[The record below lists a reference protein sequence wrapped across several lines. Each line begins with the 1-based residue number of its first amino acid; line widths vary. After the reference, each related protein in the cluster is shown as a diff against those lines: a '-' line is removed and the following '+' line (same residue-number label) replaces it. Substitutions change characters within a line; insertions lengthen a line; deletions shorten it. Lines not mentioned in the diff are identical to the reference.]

1 MQTITLEEHYA
12 TEAFMEGPGRELKAQ
27 AEAARSHPQ
36 VAAGYEKLIE
46 QLCDLGDGRISAMD
60 AAGIDV
66 QVLSLTF
73 PGVEQLEAA
82 EAVAF
87 ARETNDLLAEAVRRH
102 PDRFAGF
109 AALPTASPEAAAD
122 ELERTIGEYGFK
134 GALIN
139 GHTRG
144 RYLDDSFFWP
154 ILERAEALGVPIYLH
169 PTPPP
174 RPVIEAS
181 YTGNFVAGLLAT
193 AAWGWHVETAT
204 HVLRLIVG
212 GAFDR
217 YPNLQLV
224 VGHKGEGLPCR
235 RGTDHVLG
243 RPPVRVDG
251 AGARLPG

>member
-1 MQTITLEEHYA
+1 MRTITLEEHYA

-139 GHTRG
+139 GTPLDATWTTPFSGQSWSGQKRSGSRSISTR
-144 RYLDDSFFWP
+144 R
-154 ILERAEALGVPIYLH
+154 
-169 PTPPP
+169 
-174 RPVIEAS
+174 
-181 YTGNFVAGLLAT
+181 
-193 AAWGWHVETAT
+193 
-204 HVLRLIVG
+204 
-212 GAFDR
+212 
-217 YPNLQLV
+217 
-224 VGHKGEGLPCR
+224 
-235 RGTDHVLG
+235 
-243 RPPVRVDG
+243 RPPVR
-251 AGARLPG
+251 